1 MWFAKQVINQLNE
14 SKDPADIQAWIN
26 LSQVNPLR
34 AKQIFE
40 MYKDLQA
47 EYNLEFQGSVRNL
60 QKRAL
65 FMKFYPEMPR
75 NNTEMR

>member
-1 MWFAKQVINQLNE
+1 MQYVKTALNYDDDFCIWVD
-14 SKDPADIQAWIN
+14 S
-26 LSQVNPLR
+26 LT
-34 AKQIFE
+34 
-40 MYKDLQA
+40 
-47 EYNLEFQGSVRNL
+47 EYNLEFQGSVQNL

>member
-1 MWFAKQVINQLNE
+1 MQYVKTALNY
-14 SKDPADIQAWIN
+14 DDDFCIWVDI
-26 LSQVNPLR
+26 LT
-34 AKQIFE
+34 
-40 MYKDLQA
+40 
-47 EYNLEFQGSVRNL
+47 EYNLEFQGSVQNL